1 MPKYEMDAQKIKALL
16 KHTWN
21 PFFSRFGRF
30 TPIQELA
37 IPHILDGEN
46 VVVISPAATGKTEA
60 VIAPIIENLFS
71 KDTKGL
77 RVLYIT
83 PTRALVN
90 DLFRRLEEPIISL
103 NLTIA
108 RKTGDHPTID
118 KKRMPTVLLT
128 TPESFDSM
136 LTRIPDIFFDL
147 SAVIL
152 DEIHL
157 LDNTPRGDQLRIL
170 LIRLSKI
177 LEKKN
182 LKIQYCA
189 LSATIDDLNIG
200 GRYFENPSVCFLKS
214 PREIEFILIP
224 AKSFIGEFLRIAKER
239 QLRKILIFFNARSF
253 AESFSQKINLP
264 PFEDR
269 VFVHHA
275 SLHRTKREEVERIMN
290 QSPRAILLATSTLEL
305 GIDIGN
311 VDAIVLYRPPY
322 NISSL
327 LQRTGRGNR
336 RTDKLFAIGVY
347 SNNWEKILFETFFEC
362 AQQGILY
369 EKKYQS
375 LLSVIPQQIYSY
387 LYQRRRIGTTLNSIC
402 QIFSTIYPPE
412 TVKMVFQ
419 KLYNE
424 GIIKEMRHGIY
435 FLSDRLE
442 NKIAYG
448 KIHSNITEKSFG
460 EYTVF
465 DINTGTMLGRIYY
478 LLERFILG
486 GKCWKKVKVME
497 KEKKVYARYIGE
509 GPEFSKIF
517 EGKGAGNYNFL
528 LSIVLKNRFFPQL
541 NLETFPILYDGKN
554 THIIHLFGSLYGFIL
569 AEALYEEGVDA
580 LDVEGKILTLMN
592 FQMPDRRFPIPMLDS
607 IKKVIAENIA
617 RFEDALGSGAFFYD
631 LPLELQIEDHLR
643 NLDINGFLDFLKNIK
658 LGEIEPEDFK
668 TVMNSLVK

>member
-1 MPKYEMDAQKIKALL
+1 MDAQKIKALL

-200 GRYFENPSVCFLKS
+200 GRYFENPRVCFLKS

-497 KEKKVYARYIGE
+497 NEKKVYARYIGE

>member
-200 GRYFENPSVCFLKS
+200 GRYFENPRVCFLKS

-362 AQQGILY
+362 AQQGLLY

-643 NLDINGFLDFLKNIK
+643 NLDINGFLDFLKHIK